1 MKVKRFVP
9 RFTAFVLA
17 ALALST
23 STACSLPGFSTSD
36 SEPNSATEQLSKT
49 EKPTETQQ
57 LSNTE
62 NVTDETNEPS
72 VSLNGLITIDD
83 ITYYYSNG
91 KLLKDTIIEDD
102 SSEQFYYINSE
113 GILDYG
119 YCDGVTVDGVDWTV
133 INGVATTVETESD
146 KTLFAAAKAVGKCTD
161 SGMTKEEKIKS
172 AFDYIKSNYLEG
184 VPHNP
189 PYREDDWHIVCAND
203 IFVKG
208 KGDCYSYGAAFAY
221 MGKAM
226 GCSDCYAVNSGGH
239 GWSEIE
245 GLIYDPEWSMHSNNY
260 PYYAMSYDDKCDVPY
275 KSSIS
280 DGAEWKR
287 KEITIHG

>member
-23 STACSLPGFSTSD
+23 NTACSFYGISTSK
-36 SEPNSATEQLSKT
+36 SEPTSATGQPSETTQPSET
-49 EKPTETQQ
+49 ERSSDTEA
-57 LSNTE
+57 
-62 NVTDETNEPS
+62 VTDDEPDE
-72 VSLNGLITIDD
+72 SLNGFITIDD

-91 KLLKDTIIEDD
+91 ALLKDTIVGDD
-102 SSEQFYYINSE
+102 SEQFYYVNSE
-113 GILDYG
+113 GIIDYG

-133 INGVATTVETESD
+133 IDGVASTVETESD
-146 KTLFAAAKAVGKCTD
+146 KTLFLAAKAVGKCTN
-161 SGMTKEEKIKS
+161 SSMTKEEKLKS
-172 AFDYIKSNYLEG
+172 AFDYIKTNYLEG

-189 PYREDDWHIVCAND
+189 PYREDDWHIVYAND
-203 IFVKG
+203 IFVRG

-239 GWSEIE
+239 GWSEIG

-260 PYYAMSYDDKCDVPY
+260 PYFAMSYDEKCDVPY